1 MPEIELLGGPL
12 DGGKQEV
19 PEDILTLQVNY
30 MAPVPSWAKGSDLPK
45 RTQERLIYQR
55 KTATVFMFIGSTNA

>member
-19 PEDILTLQVNY
+19 PEDILTLHVNY
-30 MAPVPSWAKGSDLPK
+30 MAPIPSWAKGSGSPVRALEHL
-45 RTQERLIYQR
+45 TYQR
-55 KTATVFMFIGSTNA
+55 KTETVFMFVGSKNA